1 VVIQILLKYCHYSR
15 QDKQEGRQERS
26 IYKVDHNFL
35 TYTVIILTNVINIPQ
50 NKYFQMLFNMRLNSL
65 FYTRKLRMLV
75 TVGLA
80 IAISLTIMSV
90 NAISVIAQFPSIPS
104 FPSEDEDA
112 NQQPPTTDD
121 PSIANTSNIQPP
133 TISITSLED
142 GQEIPVGEL
151 IIQGTSSDS
160 EESNCQVYAD
170 VNDVAPLQNATAA
183 GPSGSDD
190 DFSQWTFVYTE
201 DYQLITEGANELTA
215 KISCYN
221 GNNPTPVS
229 EWHSVNVTGVTTG
242 APVATNE
249 PTTNE
254 PTTNEPTTNEPT
266 TNEPTT
272 NEGTTSIDEA
282 APNEDETD
290 GEESEGLVP
299 PFG

>member
-1 VVIQILLKYCHYSR
+1 
-15 QDKQEGRQERS
+15 
-26 IYKVDHNFL
+26 
-35 TYTVIILTNVINIPQ
+35 
-50 NKYFQMLFNMRLNSL
+50 MLFNLRLNSV
-65 FYTRKLRMLV
+65 FYTRKLHISIIA
-75 TVGLA
+75 GLA

-90 NAISVIAQFPSIPS
+90 NAISVIAQIPSIPS
-104 FPSEDEDA
+104 FPTEDEDA
-112 NQQPPTTDD
+112 NQQFPTTDN
-121 PSIANTSNIQPP
+121 PSTANTSNIQPP

-151 IIQGTSSDS
+151 IIEGSSSDN

-221 GNNPTPVS
+221 GNNPTPMS
-229 EWHSVNVTGVTTG
+229 EWHSINVTGVTTG
-242 APVATNE
+242 APVTTNEPITNE
-249 PTTNE
+249 PTTD
-254 PTTNEPTTNEPT
+254 
-266 TNEPTT
+266 
-272 NEGTTSIDEA
+272 EGATSIDEA

-290 GEESEGLVP
+290 ETDEAENEGLVP